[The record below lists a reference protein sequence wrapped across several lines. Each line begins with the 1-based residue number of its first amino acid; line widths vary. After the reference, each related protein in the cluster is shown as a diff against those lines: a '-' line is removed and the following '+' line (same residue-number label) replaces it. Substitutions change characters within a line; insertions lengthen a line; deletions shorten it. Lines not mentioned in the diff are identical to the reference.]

1 LTWINLQSVLA
12 QFYEFAMRL
21 QRDNVNE

>member
-1 LTWINLQSVLA
+1 LIWVKWQSALA
-12 QFYEFAMRL
+12 QFYEFATRL